1 MQSLQFPRLDRL
13 HALSMFLALSATAWA
28 AQAAD
33 CAPGIAST
41 STCTVPAGVTQITIA
56 AWGGGGGGG
65 FGGGGFGGGAGGGG
79 GGYCGQAFTVTPGET
94 LNIEVGVGGAG
105 GYSDATMV
113 NYANGQNGTS
123 SKVESSTNSIGVIAS
138 GGGGGTDYDL
148 SPAGGQCSGAS
159 GYAGGKGGK
168 ATGYVTEVGY
178 PGGGGGGSG
187 KEGAAGGDGG
197 ATMDANANGG
207 VGGSGQG
214 AGGDGGGVA
223 NLVSEPGKPGSAP
236 GGGGGGGSAG
246 GGGQG
251 YGSGGAGADGRVS
264 LTFTVP
270 DVVVNPTVTAI
281 PTLSEWGLIVLAS
294 LLGLVGLRRSR
305 SGS

>member
-33 CAPGIAST
+33 CAPGVAST

-65 FGGGGFGGGAGGGG
+65 YGGGAGGGG

-94 LNIEVGVGGAG
+94 LTIEVGVGGAG
-105 GYSDATMV
+105 GYSDAV
-113 NYANGQNGTS
+113 LDKYAGGQSGTS
-123 SKVESSTNSIGVIAS
+123 SKVQSSSSGIGLIAS

-148 SPAGGQCSGAS
+148 HPVGGKCSGAS
-159 GYAGGKGGK
+159 GYSGGQGGT
-168 ATGYVTEVGY
+168 ATGYTAEVGY

-197 ATMDANANGG
+197 DSIDGNTNGG
-207 VGGSGQG
+207 AGGSGQG
-214 AGGDGGGVA
+214 PGGDGGAIAVQIG
-223 NLVSEPGKPGSAP
+223 EPGVQGTAP
-236 GGGGGGGSAG
+236 GGGGGGGGSG
-246 GGGQG
+246 GSGGQG
-251 YGSGGAGADGRVS
+251 YGNGGAGADGRVT
-264 LTFTVP
+264 LAFTVP
-270 DVVVNPTVTAI
+270 AVVVNPTVTPI
-281 PTLSEWGLIVLAS
+281 PTLGEWGLMLLAG
-294 LLGLVGLRRSR
+294 LLGLVGLRR
-305 SGS
+305 GSARP